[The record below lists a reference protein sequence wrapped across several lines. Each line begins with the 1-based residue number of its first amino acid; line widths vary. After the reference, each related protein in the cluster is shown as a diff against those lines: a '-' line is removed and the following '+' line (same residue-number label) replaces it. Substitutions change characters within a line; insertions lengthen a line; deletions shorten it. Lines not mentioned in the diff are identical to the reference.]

1 MPVTILEWPWFR
13 IKYIHCTSRSL
24 PLCLGGSNIFQTLL
38 AVCFALQEAYITDL
52 DHIRNT
58 WLLLKINFYYKQVTK
73 VPDHMHSGQEKMARQ
88 SNSNAEITIN
98 NQLGLLRLTKRSV
111 HAQWNMSVKHVH
123 EELPMH
129 FHKSAA
135 FLENLISRSE
145 PTSLIKSHWTATF
158 FWKLNKWLGG
168 KKSQFT
174 AERNCYNIGWL
185 EWIYRCNSNL
195 TISMRLGS
203 WY

>member
-24 PLCLGGSNIFQTLL
+24 PLRLGGSNIFQTLL

-73 VPDHMHSGQEKMARQ
+73 VPDRMHSGQEKMARQ

-98 NQLGLLRLTKRSV
+98 NQLGLLCLTKRSV
-111 HAQWNMSVKHVH
+111 HAQLHSETCPWNMSMRSYQCISTN
-123 EELPMH
+123 LQR
-129 FHKSAA
+129 
-135 FLENLISRSE
+135 FLENLKSRSE
-145 PTSLIKSHWTATF
+145 PTSLILASLAVFSRNALYKSTFYLLTYLLTYLLIKSHWTATF
-158 FWKLNKWLGG
+158 FWNWT
-168 KKSQFT
+168 SD
-174 AERNCYNIGWL
+174 
-185 EWIYRCNSNL
+185 
-195 TISMRLGS
+195 
-203 WY
+203 